1 MLKKIY
7 RITKDKEFQAIYR
20 RGRFQSTA
28 LFSIN
33 YLPSKKN
40 VSRIG
45 IVVSKKITK
54 KAVER
59 NQIKR
64 RVREIAREIH
74 PKLKGHFDIIISTK
88 KPALEADFATMKQ
101 TLSEMFKKAGLINQ

>member
-1 MLKKIY
+1 MLKRIY

-33 YLPSKKN
+33 YLPAKRDL
-40 VSRIG
+40 SRIG

-54 KAVER
+54 KATER
-59 NQIKR
+59 NLIKR
-64 RVREIAREIH
+64 RVREIARELH
-74 PKLKGHFDIIISTK
+74 PRLKGNFDIIISVK
-88 KPALEADFATMKQ
+88 KPVAEADFQEMKN
-101 TLSEMFKKAGLINQ
+101 TITKMFEKADLI